1 VFKIKH
7 GVDGEVERYKVKL
20 VARGFTQTFGVDYK
34 ETFAFVVKFMSIHCI
49 LALAAIEDMEI
60 YQMDVKTAFLN
71 GYLEEE
77 IYMEQPKGF
86 TQEGEHLVCKL
97 HKSLYELKQSLRAWN
112 QKLNAFLKNIEFV
125 RSDVDFSVYIVQVR
139 DVKIFILVYVDDLI
153 LVCNNKDKLLQVKE
167 ELYRK
172 FEMKDLSDLHFFLS
186 MEVERDH
193 AQHFLYINQI
203 GYLKEIFRCFHIT
216 TRNFGFCNCYM
227 QL

>member
-1 VFKIKH
+1 
-7 GVDGEVERYKVKL
+7 
-20 VARGFTQTFGVDYK
+20 
-34 ETFAFVVKFMSIHCI
+34 M
-49 LALAAIEDMEI
+49 
-60 YQMDVKTAFLN
+60 
-71 GYLEEE
+71 
-77 IYMEQPKGF
+77 
-86 TQEGEHLVCKL
+86 
-97 HKSLYELKQSLRAWN
+97 
-112 QKLNAFLKNIEFV
+112 
-125 RSDVDFSVYIVQVR
+125 DFSVYIVQVR

-153 LVCNNKDKLLQVKE
+153 LVCNNKDKLLKVKE

-227 QL
+227 QLQFSCMRHMQLQICVVA